1 MTDIRTAQAG
11 STAMRERLARLEG
24 YLQSDPHNTALL
36 SDAFDTALAAGEF
49 AAAQRFVDQAAALFD
64 ARPEQRPYWQF
75 REATLCMTTGRD
87 AEAQQLLEALREQG
101 IDDPAVVSNLA
112 QLAFRHGED
121 ERALALLQPLAARN
135 DLPDAT
141 AALLLRTWHRLAKLD
156 EAVQWIGGRFAALA
170 SAPATQ
176 PGVTWVGVAS
186 LIALDAGQ
194 AAEAKAWSEQALAGD
209 AKQMEALVVRATIA
223 LGEDDGRLARAL
235 LERASA
241 INPRDGRTWST
252 LAFVDMLD
260 GRLDVAEAHFQ
271 QSLETMPNHIGTWH
285 GLGWCYLL
293 QRDLARAQAA
303 FAASLEIDRN
313 FGETHGALA
322 VIAALEGRRD
332 DAQASIARALGLD
345 ATSLSAR
352 YAQALLAGEAS
363 DPQAIVRLSRRLL
376 GSRAGGQAQQVA
388 RRIEGAAG

>member
-1 MTDIRTAQAG
+1 MTDTRTAQGG
-11 STAMRERLARLEG
+11 SAAMRERLARLEG
-24 YLQSDPHNTALL
+24 YLQRDPHNTALL

-64 ARPEQRPYWQF
+64 AQPEQRPYWQF

-87 AEAQQLLEALREQG
+87 VEAQQLLEALLEQG

-112 QLAFRHGED
+112 QLAYRHGED
-121 ERALALLQPLAARN
+121 ERALALLQPLAARH

-156 EAVQWIGGRFAALA
+156 EAMQWVGGRFAAPV
-170 SAPATQ
+170 PATQ
-176 PGVTWVGVAS
+176 PGVTWVGVGS

-194 AAEAKAWSEQALAGD
+194 AAEAKTWSEQALAGD
-209 AKQMEALVVRATIA
+209 DRQMEALVVRATIA
-223 LGEDDGRLARAL
+223 LGEDDGRLAHAL
-235 LERASA
+235 LERALT

-271 QSLETMPNHIGTWH
+271 RSLETMPNHIGTWH
-285 GLGWCYLL
+285 GLGWCYLI

-313 FGETHGALA
+313 FGETHGGLA

-332 DAQASIARALGLD
+332 EAQASIARALGLD

-376 GSRAGGQAQQVA
+376 GARAGGQALQVA